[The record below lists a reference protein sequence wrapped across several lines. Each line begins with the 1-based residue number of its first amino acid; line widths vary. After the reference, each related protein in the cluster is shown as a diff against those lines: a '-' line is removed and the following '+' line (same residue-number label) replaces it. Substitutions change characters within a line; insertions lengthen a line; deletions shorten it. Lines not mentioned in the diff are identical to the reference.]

1 MKAPIDFYFD
11 FSSPYG
17 YLASHKI
24 DALAAKHGRD
34 VDWRPML
41 LGAVFKQT
49 GGAPL
54 TMIPLKGDYSK
65 RDFLRS
71 ARYHGIDDFRMPSA
85 FPIATLAAARIV
97 LWTKAS
103 DPALA
108 VRIAKALYR
117 GYFFDNRDISNA
129 DIAADIAAAAGADR
143 AGARASIDDPAIKE
157 ALRREVDGAI
167 ARGVFG
173 SPFVFVD
180 GEPFWGLDRFEQVD
194 RWLEVGGF

>member
-1 MKAPIDFYFD
+1 MAKKPQRSPNSAWGNKSMHAPIDFYFD

-24 DALAAKHGRD
+24 DALAAKHGRA

-41 LGAVFKQT
+41 IGAVFKQT
-49 GGAPL
+49 GAVPL
-54 TMIPLKGDYSK
+54 TMIPLKGDYSG

-85 FPIATLAAARIV
+85 FPIGTLAAARVV

-103 DPALA
+103 DPPLG
-108 VRIAKALYR
+108 VRVAKALYR

-129 DIAADIAAAAGADR
+129 DIAADIAAAA
-143 AGARASIDDPAIKE
+143 
-157 ALRREVDGAI
+157 
-167 ARGVFG
+167 
-173 SPFVFVD
+173 
-180 GEPFWGLDRFEQVD
+180 
-194 RWLEVGGF
+194 